1 MPRVLLIIN
10 RFNLGGPVFNAVFL
24 AKYIREHGFETLLV
38 GGVPDKDEASA
49 YHIAEGDIIRLYF
62 GLNNRP
68 PMTLEEIGMYFDL
81 TRERVRQIKEK
92 GIRRMKHNSRSKL
105 LKSYLGS

>member
-1 MPRVLLIIN
+1 LIHES
-10 RFNLGGPVFNAVFL
+10 LQ
-24 AKYIREHGFETLLV
+24 REIESTLKTLTSRESDV
-38 GGVPDKDEASA
+38 
-49 YHIAEGDIIRLYF
+49 IRLYF

-92 GIRRMKHNSRSKL
+92 GIRRMKRHSRSKIL
-105 LKSYLGS
+105 LTYLG